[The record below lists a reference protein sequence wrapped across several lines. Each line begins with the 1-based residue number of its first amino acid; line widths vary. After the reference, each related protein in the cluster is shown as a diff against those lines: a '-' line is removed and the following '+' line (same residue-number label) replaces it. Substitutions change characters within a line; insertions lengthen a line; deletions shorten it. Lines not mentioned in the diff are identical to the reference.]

1 MQIFFWR
8 KKREMPPRRFPP
20 PWTVA
25 ETDALLCNHGGQ
37 ARAYGA
43 FIRGS
48 FAPG

>member
-1 MQIFFWR
+1 LEKEAR
-8 KKREMPPRRFPP
+8 NAAPPLPAAVDCRGK
-20 PWTVA
+20 
-25 ETDALLCNHGGQ
+25 DALLCNHGGQ